1 MVQTEGWAMTWSTRI
16 AVWVGLVSLA
26 VLIVI
31 IGVLGYGDMR
41 HLSATRRQIDHA
53 HGVING
59 LQELVANLADAEVG
73 ERDYLLTHSPTALL
87 PYHVAVTAIPKEID
101 AVERLVTG
109 DVSAAA
115 QFGPIAELLNTEV
128 AQLDRTLAAA
138 ASEAVPLPSEE
149 ARGLIEKAA
158 LPQIA
163 RQVAGMVDGL
173 QHQVDRAEGQIGRD
187 EERTIGYVGLTSI
200 ASVLCV
206 GLALWALSLEIETR
220 WRAGAEQKRLK
231 DAAEAAGAAKA
242 DFIAL
247 LSHELRSPL
256 SAVIGYAE
264 LIVLKAGD
272 PVHQARAAEYA
283 NHIRRSGDY
292 LLSLVNDLLD
302 FAKVDARRIALRE
315 ERLALADVIAQCA
328 EMQAPQAQRAG
339 ITLSW
344 HVGAGI
350 EMVYADPTRLRQ
362 ILTNLLSNAVKY
374 TPFGGKVRITAEPD
388 ETDGTLVIKVT
399 DTGIGI
405 AEGDLSKVMQAFEQ
419 IDNEP
424 NRAHRGTGLGLPLTQ
439 RLVELHGG
447 RLELESAAGA
457 GTTARIRLPRERVLA
472 GAAPHQDAAAAQKRA
487 LF

>member
-1 MVQTEGWAMTWSTRI
+1 MVQAEGWAMTWSTRI

-26 VLIVI
+26 VLIII

-53 HGVING
+53 HAVING

-73 ERDYLLTHSPTALL
+73 ERTYLLTHSPTALE
-87 PYHVAVTAIPKEID
+87 PYHVAVAAIPKEID
-101 AVERLVTG
+101 EVSRLVAE
-109 DVSAAA
+109 DESAAA
-115 QFGPIAELLNTEV
+115 QFRPIAELLNAEV
-128 AQLDRTLAAA
+128 ARLDRTLAIA

-149 ARGLIEKAA
+149 ARSLIEKAA

-163 RQVAGMVDGL
+163 RQIAVMVDGL
-173 QHQVDRAEGQIGRD
+173 QRQADRAQGQIGRD

-200 ASVLCV
+200 VSVLCV
-206 GLALWALSLEIETR
+206 ALALWALSLEIETR
-220 WRAGAEQKRLK
+220 WRAAAELKRLK
-231 DAAEAAGAAKA
+231 EAAEAAGAAKA

-272 PVHQARAAEYA
+272 PVHQLRAAEYA
-283 NHIRRSGDY
+283 SHIRRSGDY

-315 ERLALADVIAQCA
+315 ERLALSEVIAHCA
-328 EMQAPQAQRAG
+328 EMQAPQAERAG
-339 ITLSW
+339 IALSW
-344 HVGAGI
+344 HVAEGA
-350 EMVYADPTRLRQ
+350 EAVYADPTRLRQ

-374 TPFGGKVRITAEPD
+374 TPFGGKVRITAELD
-388 ETDGTLVIKVT
+388 EHGALVIAVA

-405 AEGDLSKVMQAFEQ
+405 AEEDLPKVMEAFEQ
-419 IDNEP
+419 VDNER
-424 NRAHRGTGLGLPLTQ
+424 NRAHRGTGLGLPLTK
-439 RLVELHGG
+439 RLIELHGG

-457 GTTARIRLPRERVLA
+457 GTTARVHLPRERVLA
-472 GAAPHQDAAAAQKRA
+472 AASPRQAAATPQRSA